1 LSKRA
6 TSKHVPIEAL
16 AGEGLSWNRPAQAVL
31 FGRVGMVTEYAP
43 SRSRCHAAVIFVDD
57 DLGKWLIVLKVANL
71 PVAPVAPVAPVVQRL
86 IHP

>member
-1 LSKRA
+1 
-6 TSKHVPIEAL
+6 
-16 AGEGLSWNRPAQAVL
+16 VL

-57 DLGKWLIVLKVANL
+57 DLGKWLIVLKVAM
-71 PVAPVAPVAPVVQRL
+71 PVAPVVQRL